1 MPCIT
6 SSAAAWAAPLLDLVD
21 ETSAKK
27 THKLPPQ
34 VCVLWLP
41 DYGGYLKS
49 VDLSAAKFKL
59 SPSPECA
66 MRLNDE
72 MAEAVGQDLI
82 DVTGVRVHLR
92 PYRELH

>member
-59 SPSPECA
+59 RTTVWCVLPVRPWA
-66 MRLNDE
+66 L
-72 MAEAVGQDLI
+72 
-82 DVTGVRVHLR
+82 TGKV
-92 PYRELH
+92 PTW

>member
-1 MPCIT
+1 
-6 SSAAAWAAPLLDLVD
+6 
-21 ETSAKK
+21 
-27 THKLPPQ
+27 
-34 VCVLWLP
+34 
-41 DYGGYLKS
+41 
-49 VDLSAAKFKL
+49 
-59 SPSPECA
+59 